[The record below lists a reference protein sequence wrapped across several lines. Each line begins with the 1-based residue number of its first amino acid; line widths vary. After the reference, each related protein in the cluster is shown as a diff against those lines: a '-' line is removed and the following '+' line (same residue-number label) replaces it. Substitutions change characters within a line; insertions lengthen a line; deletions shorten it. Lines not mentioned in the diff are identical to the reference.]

1 MTPRSIGS
9 PVEDIQN
16 EIEILL
22 GRHIFTYTVEKRERL
37 PVHFCWLLR
46 ARWLKLHQARGT
58 DQTPT
63 PDATVTSI
71 A

>member
-16 EIEILL
+16 EIEIAV
-22 GRHIFTYTVEKRERL
+22 GRDIFTYTVEKQERL
-37 PVHFCWLLR
+37 PVCFCWVLR
-46 ARWLKLHQARGT
+46 ARWLKLHQVRGT
-58 DQTPT
+58 DQTL
-63 PDATVTSI
+63 ASEAAVTSI